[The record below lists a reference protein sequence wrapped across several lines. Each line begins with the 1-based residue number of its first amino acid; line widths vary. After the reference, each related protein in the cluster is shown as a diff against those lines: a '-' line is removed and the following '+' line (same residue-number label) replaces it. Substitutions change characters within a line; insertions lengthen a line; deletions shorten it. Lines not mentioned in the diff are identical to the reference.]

1 MIQGARHS
9 LCSERT
15 RYLATHVLI
24 QRNQVFVIW
33 VDLRKSCCVCC
44 RNICPVCRS
53 VGLPIPLLHVDDDDG
68 RSGWVA
74 KSTVL
79 YTDPQ
84 SIYTKFFVNDNNG
97 SMVHVECELS
107 TLTPEMKSLA
117 HASHVDNC
125 TLVVRENIV
134 VKVVKPPQEIV
145 HQTDSND
152 HAADFQVVN
161 ESTDHV
167 TDHCIG
173 RAVPHHSYVSS
184 TTAGQVAIHNARRHV
199 TAANPTLPPNEDNY
213 ARCTCSSRQ
222 IKISPCLSP
231 KPTSHRDLRLRRLR
245 HANSNPIVLDIRKER
260 ASKHLDINKRERWRW
275 R

>member
-167 TDHCIG
+167 TDHREGCFSVVSGIVPQ
-173 RAVPHHSYVSS
+173 RQDISAVPFVAKPPLFGRVRQLCESLVVLSVGFQFHMLDGHVLGN
-184 TTAGQVAIHNARRHV
+184 TTV
-199 TAANPTLPPNEDNY
+199 E
-213 ARCTCSSRQ
+213 
-222 IKISPCLSP
+222 
-231 KPTSHRDLRLRRLR
+231 
-245 HANSNPIVLDIRKER
+245 
-260 ASKHLDINKRERWRW
+260 
-275 R
+275 